1 MKLGFIFTNYFSCEH
16 SEKVI
21 KSLSQ
26 LKTFR
31 QHIIIIV
38 DNNSDEKNKHILT
51 QLSLNYENVKI
62 ILNPDNVGY
71 FKGLN
76 LGVNF
81 LNENYSDVEIL
92 IVGNNDLIF
101 PEDFYEKIVNKKYL
115 LETIPIISPNIITAD
130 GEHQN
135 PHVIKKI
142 SFFREVMY
150 DFYYSN
156 FMLAKIIKGMAH
168 LTKKV
173 TDRSD
178 EEQFDKAQFIY
189 QGHGSCYILGPVFF
203 EHFKELFSPT
213 FLMGEEFFLSY
224 QLSTKNFQIFYEPSI
239 EIQHSW
245 HSSINNL
252 PKKQMWQIAKEA
264 HRVYRNYVNPYTY
277 QK

>member
-26 LKTFR
+26 LETFQ
-31 QHIIIIV
+31 QHLIIIV
-38 DNNSDEKNKHILT
+38 DNNSDEKNKQILT
-51 QLSLNYENVKI
+51 QLALDYSNVKI
-62 ILNPDNVGY
+62 IFNNDNIGY
-71 FKGLN
+71 FRGLN
-76 LGVNF
+76 IGINF
-81 LNENYSDVEIL
+81 LKENYQDIEVL
-92 IVGNNDLIF
+92 IIGNNDLVF
-101 PEDFYEKIVNKKYL
+101 PKNFYEQLSNKRYL
-115 LETIPIISPNIITAD
+115 LDTIPVISPNIITAD

-135 PHVIKKI
+135 PHVIAKI

-150 DFYYSN
+150 DLYYSN
-156 FMLAKIIKGMAH
+156 FFIAKLIKQIAH
-168 LTKKV
+168 VTKRF

-189 QGHGSCYILGPVFF
+189 QGHGSCYILGPTFF

-213 FLMGEEFFLSY
+213 FLMSEEFFLSY
-224 QLSTKNFQIFYEPSI
+224 QLNTKKFQIFYEPSI

-252 PKKQMWQIAKEA
+252 PKKKMWQIARDA
-264 HRVYRNYVNPYTY
+264 HRVYRKYVNPYTY

>member
-26 LKTFR
+26 LETFQ
-31 QHIIIIV
+31 QHLIIIV
-38 DNNSDEKNKHILT
+38 DNNSDEKNKQILT
-51 QLSLNYENVKI
+51 QLALDYSNVKI
-62 ILNPDNVGY
+62 IFNNDNIGY
-71 FKGLN
+71 FRGLN
-76 LGVNF
+76 IGINF
-81 LNENYSDVEIL
+81 LKENYQDIEVL
-92 IVGNNDLIF
+92 IIGNNDLIF
-101 PEDFYEKIVNKKYL
+101 PKNFYEQLSNKRYL
-115 LETIPIISPNIITAD
+115 LDTIPVISPNIITAD

-135 PHVIKKI
+135 PHVIAKI

-150 DFYYSN
+150 DLYYSN
-156 FMLAKIIKGMAH
+156 FFIAKLIKQIAH
-168 LTKKV
+168 VTKRF

-189 QGHGSCYILGPVFF
+189 QGHGSCYILGPTFF

-213 FLMGEEFFLSY
+213 FLMSEEFFLSY

-252 PKKQMWQIAKEA
+252 PKKKMWQIARDA
-264 HRVYRNYVNPYTY
+264 HRVYRKYVNPYTY

>member
-26 LKTFR
+26 LETFQ
-31 QHIIIIV
+31 QHLIIIV
-38 DNNSDEKNKHILT
+38 DNNSDEKNKQILT
-51 QLSLNYENVKI
+51 QLALDYSNVKI
-62 ILNPDNVGY
+62 IFNNDNIGY

-76 LGVNF
+76 IGINF
-81 LNENYSDVEIL
+81 LKENYQDIEVL
-92 IVGNNDLIF
+92 IIGNNDLIF
-101 PEDFYEKIVNKKYL
+101 PKNFYEQLSNKRHL
-115 LETIPIISPNIITAD
+115 LDTIPVISPNIITAD

-135 PHVIKKI
+135 PHVIAKI

-150 DFYYSN
+150 DLYYSN
-156 FMLAKIIKGMAH
+156 FFIAKLIKQIAH
-168 LTKKV
+168 VTKRF
-173 TDRSD
+173 TGRSD

-189 QGHGSCYILGPVFF
+189 QGHGSCYILGPTFF

-213 FLMGEEFFLSY
+213 FLMSEEFFLSY
-224 QLSTKNFQIFYEPSI
+224 QLSTKNFQTFYEPSI

-252 PKKQMWQIAKEA
+252 PKKKMWQIARDA
-264 HRVYRNYVNPYTY
+264 HRVYRKYVNPYTY